1 MIEIDFVLIF
11 YLLTRIMIVLAAQ
24 ESDRQA

>member
-11 YLLTRIMIVLAAQ
+11 YLLTRIMIALAAQ